1 VSPLRAAVRPEHAPG
16 IVDDAP
22 AGSDVAVTV
31 RTDAPVSIR
40 ETGPDGA
47 DVVAVAVGID
57 RERPQ
62 AVVLVSDVDRRE
74 AALRA
79 SPASARLPRAGT
91 GEGRQLRRWIAHCLA
106 ASLIVDAAAAE
117 GGTAGDD
124 RVAAGGD
131 RAVGSG
137 DRTVAGDLVPA
148 EVSGALGAGSIALAV
163 LADSAAARAFAGALT
178 ADVQVEPATVRRLA
192 AGHAHRAS
200 RRVRHVVDG
209 RPVNGGRP
217 VAATAADLPA
227 ALGAAL
233 ASAAAGTVLRGPD
246 SAGRVHEV
254 TVLDDRPADLVSD
267 ATPGPDDSTEN
278 EGQTGAGGPT
288 GPEAQTGPATRTGP
302 VSERGQHDRTVS
314 DALTAA
320 RARAFGRW
328 LDGRRELLVHPGVG
342 YEHPAD
348 PRQPDTTHRH

>member
-1 VSPLRAAVRPEHAPG
+1 MSPLRAAARSEHPPG
-16 IVDDAP
+16 LVDDAA
-22 AGSDVAVTV
+22 AGSDGAVTV
-31 RTDAPVSIR
+31 RTDAPVDVLV
-40 ETGPDGA
+40 TAPAGVD
-47 DVVAVAVGID
+47 DVVVAVGSD
-57 RERPQ
+57 HERPQ

-124 RVAAGGD
+124 RG
-131 RAVGSG
+131 
-137 DRTVAGDLVPA
+137 VAGDLVPA

-178 ADVQVEPATVRRLA
+178 ADVEVEPTTLRRLA
-192 AGHAHRAS
+192 AGNVRPAA
-200 RRVRHVVDG
+200 RRVRHVVDD
-209 RPVNGGRP
+209 RPVNAGRP
-217 VAATAADLPA
+217 LAATAADLPA
-227 ALGAAL
+227 ALGAEL
-233 ASAAAGTVLRGPD
+233 ARAPAGTVLRGPD

-254 TVLDDRPADLVSD
+254 TVLDDRPADLVTD
-267 ATPGPDDSTEN
+267 ATGDRVD
-278 EGQTGAGGPT
+278 
-288 GPEAQTGPATRTGP
+288 RTGP
-302 VSERGQHDRTVS
+302 DSQMVSA
-314 DALTAA
+314 ALTAA

-328 LDGRRELLVHPGVG
+328 LDGRRELLVHPSVG